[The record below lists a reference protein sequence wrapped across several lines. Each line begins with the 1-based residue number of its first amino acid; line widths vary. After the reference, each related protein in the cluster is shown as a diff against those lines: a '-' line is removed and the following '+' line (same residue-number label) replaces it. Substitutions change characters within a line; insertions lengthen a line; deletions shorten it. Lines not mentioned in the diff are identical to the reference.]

1 LPDLAST
8 LASGLVS
15 DLVSDLASDLP
26 SGFGSDFISDL
37 LSDLGR
43 DTDFAGESS
52 AAVPDCGLGAAAWV
66 VWISGESSIIAQF

>member
-1 LPDLAST
+1 M
-8 LASGLVS
+8 
-15 DLVSDLASDLP
+15 
-26 SGFGSDFISDL
+26 